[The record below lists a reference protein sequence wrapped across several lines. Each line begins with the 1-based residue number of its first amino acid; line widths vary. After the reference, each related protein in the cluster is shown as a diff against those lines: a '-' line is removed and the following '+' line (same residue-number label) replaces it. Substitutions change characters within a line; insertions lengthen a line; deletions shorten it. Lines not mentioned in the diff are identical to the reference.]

1 MVIDGFKKA
10 VMSTATTTTIKASSG
25 MLHAIVVNT
34 KGTVASTIEVYD
46 AASATGTPF
55 AIIDSL
61 NLYGTFNFDVYFDTA
76 LTLKT
81 TGTAAPNVTVV
92 YR

>member
-1 MVIDGFKKA
+1 MVIDGFNKA
-10 VMSTATTTTIKASSG
+10 VMSTATTTAIKSSSG
-25 MLHAIVVNT
+25 MLHAIVVNS
-34 KGTVASTIEVYD
+34 KGTVASTIEIYD
-46 AASATGTPF
+46 ATSATGTPF

-61 NLYGTFNFDVYFDTA
+61 NLYGTFIFDVDFTTG

-81 TGTAAPNVTVV
+81 TGTVAPNVTIV